1 MINLGIV
8 GCSNLVYLS
17 MIWPSRKISDLCIYG
32 IASRK
37 YEKAKEYGK
46 KFKIPNVYENY
57 DDMFLDENIDA
68 VYICLPNHLH
78 REFIIKA
85 AEHKKDIIVEKPVCT
100 KTSEINEIIEVC
112 KNNNVKL
119 MEAVMIRNHPWE
131 KYISDFIR
139 EEKLGKILE
148 IETNITFIPSYDL
161 NKNYRAHLEYG
172 GGCFFD
178 VSIYWLQFLDEIL
191 GIEKIVSYDGES
203 EFNGPNGID
212 STFIANVK
220 FQNGTKSKLLASFEK
235 EYQANHILI
244 FENGK
249 IIVPNFFACNVGKRK
264 FSIEIFSKDGEEKI
278 ELPPENFYEN
288 QLINFVR
295 VLKGEIETTS
305 YETMKGIVTTS
316 ENIYMKAYDKVNK
329 GEKI

>member
-17 MIWPSRKISDLCIYG
+17 MIWPSRKVSDLCIYG

-46 KFKIPNVYENY
+46 KFKISNVYENY
-57 DDMFLDENIDA
+57 DALFSDENIDA

-85 AEHKKDIIVEKPVCT
+85 AEHKKHIIVEKPICT
-100 KTSEINEIIEVC
+100 KSSDIDEIIEVC
-112 KNNNVKL
+112 TKNNVKL

-131 KYISDFIR
+131 KYISNFIK
-139 EEKLGKILE
+139 EEKLGKLLD

-161 NKNYRAHLEYG
+161 NKNYRSHLEYG

-178 VSIYWLQFLDEIL
+178 VAIYWLQFLDEIL
-191 GIEKIVSYDGES
+191 GVENIVSYDGES
-203 EFNGPNGID
+203 EFNGSNGID

-220 FQNGTKSKLLASFEK
+220 FKNDVNAKVIASFEK
-235 EYQANHILI
+235 EYQANHILT

-249 IIVPNFFACNVGKRK
+249 MVVPNIFACNVGKRK
-264 FSIEIFSKDGEEKI
+264 FVIEISSQETEEKV
-278 ELPPENFYEN
+278 EFQAENFYEN
-288 QLINFVR
+288 QLINFVKM
-295 VLKGEIETTS
+295 LKNEIEIIP
-305 YETMKGIVTTS
+305 YETVKRTVYIS
-316 ENIYMKAYDKVNK
+316 ERIHKKAYDKVN
-329 GEKI
+329 

>member
-17 MIWPSRKISDLCIYG
+17 MIWPSRKVSDLCIYG

-46 KFKIPNVYENY
+46 KFKISNVYENY
-57 DDMFLDENIDA
+57 DALFSDENIDA

-85 AEHKKDIIVEKPVCT
+85 AEHKKHIIVEKPICT
-100 KTSEINEIIEVC
+100 KSSDIDEIIEVC
-112 KNNNVKL
+112 TKNNVKL

-131 KYISDFIR
+131 KYISNFIK
-139 EEKLGKILE
+139 EEKLGKLLD

-161 NKNYRAHLEYG
+161 NKNYRSHLEYG

-178 VSIYWLQFLDEIL
+178 VAIYWLQFLDEIL
-191 GIEKIVSYDGES
+191 GVENIVSYDGES

-220 FQNGTKSKLLASFEK
+220 FKNDVNAKVIASFEK
-235 EYQANHILI
+235 EYQANHILT

-249 IIVPNFFACNVGKRK
+249 MVVPNIFACNVGK
-264 FSIEIFSKDGEEKI
+264 
-278 ELPPENFYEN
+278 
-288 QLINFVR
+288 
-295 VLKGEIETTS
+295 
-305 YETMKGIVTTS
+305 
-316 ENIYMKAYDKVNK
+316 
-329 GEKI
+329 